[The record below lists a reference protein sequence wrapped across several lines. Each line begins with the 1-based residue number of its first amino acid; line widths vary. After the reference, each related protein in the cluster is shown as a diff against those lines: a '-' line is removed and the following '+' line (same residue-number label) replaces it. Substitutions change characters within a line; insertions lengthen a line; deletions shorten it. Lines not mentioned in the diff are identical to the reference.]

1 MLAPNVHSI
10 DGSSSTAIK
19 LSDLRTIIRFP
30 VANLVCGGGGG
41 GKFFLGECV
50 SWRVKGTIAS
60 VCIGGC
66 IYACITRLYSGEH
79 AGVKRHLSVC
89 PSGDDLTLVRTV
101 AHSTEHGIGKDDLAP
116 YKPPAKRGK
125 QLVIVG
131 RAPRVDT
138 TYVRSQMM
146 QVPSLLA
153 VTHCMRETTCS
164 NTHSSQTTPSS
175 LLPSSPP
182 HHCS

>member
-19 LSDLRTIIRFP
+19 LSDLRAIIRLP
-30 VANLVCGGGGG
+30 VTNLVVCRGGGGR
-41 GKFFLGECV
+41 KMFVLGECV

-60 VCIGGC
+60 VCVGGC

-125 QLVIVG
+125 QLVVVG
-131 RAPRVDT
+131 GAPWVDNLRQIPDDAGPIT
-138 TYVRSQMM
+138 AGCNTLYAGNHM
-146 QVPSLLA
+146 Q
-153 VTHCMRETTCS
+153 
-164 NTHSSQTTPSS
+164 
-175 LLPSSPP
+175 
-182 HHCS
+182 